1 MVIESFNGHKAS
13 SYVKNAFAFE
23 FTLIFT
29 IKPYSSRYRSN
40 NIACPQNPLKRRLS
54 PEFSVKFSQIEKFV
68 FEMKNHARKKIDI
81 NNEIIF
87 HEFSISRE
95 ECFTILLVRIRLIL
109 LFIYLFHSI
118 LNFHHS
124 NFSDRAW
131 EQFIKRLNCI

>member
-13 SYVKNAFAFE
+13 SCVKNAFTFE

-29 IKPYSSRYRSN
+29 IKPYGSRYRSN

-54 PEFSVKFSQIEKFV
+54 PEFAVKFSQIEKFV

-87 HEFSISRE
+87 HEISLSRE
-95 ECFTILLVRIRLIL
+95 ECFTILLVRLIL
-109 LFIYLFHSI
+109 LFIYLFIPFRS
-118 LNFHHS
+118 
-124 NFSDRAW
+124 
-131 EQFIKRLNCI
+131 